1 MNPIY
6 IPIVTSTSNQPT
18 SPEAAKALSSVLVGA
33 LVVITIVYI
42 LLELTNIALYLIHK
56 YKKRHYSYDFPADLL
71 LDFMRIFT
79 VSIYAIILFIW
90 VSYKV
95 GSMF

>member
-6 IPIVTSTSNQPT
+6 IPIVTSTSNKPT
-18 SPEAAKALSSVLVGA
+18 SPEAAETLASVLVGA

-42 LLELTNIALYLIHK
+42 ALELINISLYLIHK
-56 YKKRHYSYDFPADLL
+56 YKKRRHSYDFPSDML

-79 VSIYAIILFIW
+79 FSIYAIILFIW

>member
-18 SPEAAKALSSVLVGA
+18 SPEAAETLASVLLGM

-42 LLELTNIALYLIHK
+42 VLELTNIVLYLIHK
-56 YKKRHYSYDFPADLL
+56 YKKRHYDYDFPADML

-79 VSIYAIILFIW
+79 FSIYSIILFIW